1 MPKDESPKKPH
12 RKQTPG
18 LFLLRDRGSSNA
30 VPKSKVYKSIE
41 SVQKD
46 TSEPPSPS
54 LSPSKSSQFFHIFD
68 RLPTPEPLTRSS
80 TAPQPDPYF
89 IPSDIFD
96 AQPTPS
102 HYTPEGLSGN
112 TPNIKIPKPP
122 SNDGMFTNQDSL
134 YEMVEEPLDDAVIE
148 AQLVRYISDVKW
160 LH

>member
-12 RKQTPG
+12 QKQTPG
-18 LFLLRDRGSSNA
+18 LFLLRDWGSTTA

-46 TSEPPSPS
+46 ASEPPSPT

-68 RLPTPEPLTRSS
+68 RSPTPEPLAGLS

-89 IPSDIFD
+89 IPTDIFD
-96 AQPTPS
+96 AQPPPS
-102 HYTPEGLSGN
+102 HYTPDGPGGN
-112 TPNIKIPKPP
+112 IPNIRIPEPP
-122 SNDGMFTNQDSL
+122 GNDSVLTDQEFL

-148 AQLVRYISDVKW
+148 AQLVGYIFDVK
-160 LH
+160 